1 MNPLS
6 DAGDSSAATATE
18 VPLRASDADRLA
30 TAGVLQDA
38 VARGLLTADEGGDRL
53 AAAYAARHLHD
64 LRALTADLPREPV
77 AAPSAPGWRPLAS
90 LVMAQAR
97 TSVAKLRAGGFR
109 SRRAVVVG
117 VAVLLL
123 LALVAAVIVGAFAGG
138 GHGHG
143 GR

>member
-38 VARGLLTADEGGDRL
+38 VARGLLTAHEG
-53 AAAYAARHLHD
+53 AAYAARHLHD

-97 TSVAKLRAGGFR
+97 TSVAELRAGGFR